1 MKDFS
6 RFNDNTCILLSLF
19 YTKPINNKS
28 LCHLKYIY
36 YNNLNT
42 NTDSFKKEI
51 TTIKK
56 IKLNKNN
63 PFICINVENE
73 TNHLRKKI
81 QNALKEDKYFER
93 TYDDGRKKSLLIPTL
108 ENINRF
114 IDICESFGVKLYY
127 SPFKINNGNLVF
139 DNKILVENILQN
151 REIDNEN
158 DPEYHPDYSDEDD
171 EDNDDDNDENEDD
184 NDDNNEDDDDDD
196 DEEEEYSEKEDS
208 EDEDIEEIKRTYGK
222 RKNIIDDDEDEPT
235 QTYTKQQK
243 IENEI
248 IISDSEDELQLYYK
262 L

>member
-1 MKDFS
+1 MTDFS

-127 SPFKINNGNLVF
+127 SPFKINNNHLMF
-139 DNKILVENILQN
+139 NNKILIENILQN

-158 DPEYHPDYSDEDD
+158 DPEYHPDYSDEDED
-171 EDNDDDNDENEDD
+171 EDDDDNDDED
-184 NDDNNEDDDDDD
+184 DDNND
-196 DEEEEYSEKEDS
+196 SDS
-208 EDEDIEEIKRTYGK
+208 EDEDENKRTHRK
-222 RKNIIDDDEDEPT
+222 RKNIIDDDDEDEPT

-248 IISDSEDELQLYYK
+248 INISDSEDELSSYYK